1 MEGSH
6 FFTLLPGCLHTR
18 RSILHSPHAAYTSDH
33 PPKKWSE
40 ATVIRTW
47 CYCPKPSCQSCLTQH
62 IRLVCLVR
70 KLIYIKKQHKVK
82 KSKSSM
88 VPSKLRQKCHSWWA
102 WAVKSARKGRPMKRF
117 GEAEANTGPRAP
129 LAEGSPQM
137 VQRAPLQ
144 ELAGTGKKDTHWQG
158 CGGIFSLIS
167 IVYLFISRSLHYLQY
182 MSIEILQFLWCK
194 Q

>member
-6 FFTLLPGCLHTR
+6 FFTPLPGCLHTR

-62 IRLVCLVR
+62 ICLVCLVR
-70 KLIYIKKQHKVK
+70 KLIYIKKQHKVLQK
-82 KSKSSM
+82 EHGSVNVKTK
-88 VPSKLRQKCHSWWA
+88 VPLMMSTSCEECQEGTANEEVWW
-102 WAVKSARKGRPMKRF
+102 GRGQHWP
-117 GEAEANTGPRAP
+117 
-129 LAEGSPQM
+129 EGSPCW
-137 VQRAPLQ
+137 RLPPNGAKGAPPG
-144 ELAGTGKKDTHWQG
+144 ARRNRKDTHWQG
-158 CGGIFSLIS
+158 CGGIFCLIS